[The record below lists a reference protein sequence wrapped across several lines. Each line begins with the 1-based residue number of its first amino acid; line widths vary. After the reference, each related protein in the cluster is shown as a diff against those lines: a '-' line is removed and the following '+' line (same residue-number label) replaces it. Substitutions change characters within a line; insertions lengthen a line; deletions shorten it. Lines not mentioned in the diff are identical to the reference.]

1 MGFEPQT
8 AGKPLVDVHKRTT
21 KVNIGVVVGVIVFLI
36 VGISF
41 AIWATKREARGEPVK
56 QQVES
61 PK

>member
-8 AGKPLVDVHKRTT
+8 ANKPLVDVKKRTT
-21 KVNIGVVVGVIVFLI
+21 KVNITMAIGVAVFLLLGAI
-36 VGISF
+36 VV
-41 AIWATKREARGEPVK
+41 IWATKREERGEPVK